1 MTFFVETSDLF
12 ISIGTSGQ
20 VYPAAGFVQT
30 AKYYGAD
37 TIEFN
42 LEPTSNNF
50 YFDKHIMG
58 KAGITFPKFVNELI
72 SEITDS

>member
-1 MTFFVETSDLF
+1 MEIDNRDMEKVN
-12 ISIGTSGQ
+12 
-20 VYPAAGFVQT
+20 AG
-30 AKYYGAD
+30 
-37 TIEFN
+37 I
-42 LEPTSNNF
+42 NNF